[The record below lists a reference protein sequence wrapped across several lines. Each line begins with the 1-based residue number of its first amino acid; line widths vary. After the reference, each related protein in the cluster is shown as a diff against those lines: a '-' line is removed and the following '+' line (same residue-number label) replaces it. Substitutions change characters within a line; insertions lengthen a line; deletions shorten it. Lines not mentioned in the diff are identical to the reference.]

1 MNTSIKIFYN
11 AVLGLLILSHTV
23 AADDK
28 TTAENALKSKLNAA
42 IAVLQKED
50 VDLQVK
56 TKEIEE
62 IMAPMFDFSLMA
74 KLTLGRNYWPKLNNG
89 DRQRFIKLFTQVF
102 KTSYLQKLIRYTDEK
117 IIFEAPIQIKNKVQI
132 PTHLVSKDQKTSILY
147 KLYESQSN
155 WKIYDIEIQGVSII
169 RSYRSQ
175 FIPIL
180 QNGTI
185 EDLMQE
191 LEKSVNN

>member
-1 MNTSIKIFYN
+1 MKKFFS
-11 AVLGLLILSHTV
+11 AALGLLILSLTV

-62 IMAPMFDFSLMA
+62 IMAPIFDFSLMA
-74 KLTLGRNYWPKLNNG
+74 KLTLGRNYWHKLNNG

-102 KTSYLQKLIRYTDEK
+102 KMSYLQKLIRYTDEK
-117 IIFEAPIQIKNKVQI
+117 IIFEAPIQIKKKVQI

-147 KLYESQSN
+147 KLYESQNN

-191 LEKSVNN
+191 LDKSVNN

>member
-1 MNTSIKIFYN
+1 
-11 AVLGLLILSHTV
+11 
-23 AADDK
+23 
-28 TTAENALKSKLNAA
+28 
-42 IAVLQKED
+42 
-50 VDLQVK
+50 
-56 TKEIEE
+56 
-62 IMAPMFDFSLMA
+62 
-74 KLTLGRNYWPKLNNG
+74 
-89 DRQRFIKLFTQVF
+89 
-102 KTSYLQKLIRYTDEK
+102 LIRYTDEK

-147 KLYESQSN
+147 KLYESQNN

>member
-147 KLYESQSN
+147 KLYESQNN

>member
-1 MNTSIKIFYN
+1 MNSGMKKLFT
-11 AVLGLLILSHTV
+11 AVLALLILSLSV

-28 TTAENALKSKLNAA
+28 TAAENVLKSKLNAA

-50 VDLQVK
+50 VDPQVK
-56 TKEIEE
+56 SNKIEE

-74 KLTLGRNYWPKLNNG
+74 KLTLGRRYWPKLNNG
-89 DRQRFIKLFTQVF
+89 DQQRFTKLFTKLL
-102 KTSYLQKLIRYTDEK
+102 KTSYLQKLIGYTDEK
-117 IIFEAPIQIKNKVQI
+117 IMYESPVQIEQKVQI
-132 PTHLVSKDQKTSILY
+132 PTYLVSKDKKMSILY
-147 KLYESQSN
+147 KLYESQSG
-155 WKIYDIEIQGVSII
+155 WKIYDIEIQGVSIV

-180 QNGTI
+180 QSGTI
-185 EDLMQE
+185 EDLMQD

>member
-50 VDLQVK
+50 VDPQVK

-62 IMAPMFDFSLMA
+62 IMAPMFDFSLMT

-117 IIFEAPIQIKNKVQI
+117 IIFEAPIQIKEKVQI

-147 KLYESQSN
+147 KLYESQN
-155 WKIYDIEIQGVSII
+155 KWKIYDIEIQGVSII

>member
-11 AVLGLLILSHTV
+11 AVLGLFILSHTV

-28 TTAENALKSKLNAA
+28 TTAENALKSKLNTA

-62 IMAPMFDFSLMA
+62 IMAPMFDFSLMT

-117 IIFEAPIQIKNKVQI
+117 IIFEAPIQIKEKVQI

-147 KLYESQSN
+147 KLYESQN
-155 WKIYDIEIQGVSII
+155 KWKIYDIEIQGVSII

>member
-1 MNTSIKIFYN
+1 
-11 AVLGLLILSHTV
+11 LGLLILSHTV

-147 KLYESQSN
+147 KLYESQNN

>member
-1 MNTSIKIFYN
+1 MNTSIKIFYSV
-11 AVLGLLILSHTV
+11 VLGLLILSHTV

-117 IIFEAPIQIKNKVQI
+117 IIFESPIQIKKKVQI

-147 KLYESQSN
+147 KLYESQN
-155 WKIYDIEIQGVSII
+155 DWKIYDIEIQGVSII

-180 QNGTI
+180 QEGTI
-185 EDLMQE
+185 EDLMQA

>member
-1 MNTSIKIFYN
+1 MKKFFS
-11 AVLGLLILSHTV
+11 AALGLLILSLTV

-28 TTAENALKSKLNAA
+28 TTADAENALKSKLNAA

-50 VDLQVK
+50 VDLQEK
-56 TKEIEE
+56 TNEIEE

-74 KLTLGRNYWPKLNNG
+74 KLTMGRNYWPKLNNG
-89 DRQRFIKLFTQVF
+89 DRQRFIELFTKLL

-117 IIFEAPIQIKNKVQI
+117 IIYESPIQIKKKVQI
-132 PTHLVSKDQKTSILY
+132 PTYLVSKDQKTSILY
-147 KLYESQSN
+147 KLYESQN
-155 WKIYDIEIQGVSII
+155 DWKIYDIEIQGVSII

-180 QNGTI
+180 QKGTI
-185 EDLMQE
+185 ENLIQE

>member
-11 AVLGLLILSHTV
+11 AFLGLLILSHTV

-147 KLYESQSN
+147 KLYESQNN

>member
-28 TTAENALKSKLNAA
+28 TTAENALKSKLNTA

-117 IIFEAPIQIKNKVQI
+117 IIFEAPIQIKEKVQI

-147 KLYESQSN
+147 KLYESQNN

-191 LEKSVNN
+191 LEKLVNN

>member
-1 MNTSIKIFYN
+1 MNTSLKIFYS

-62 IMAPMFDFSLMA
+62 IMAPIFDFSLMA
-74 KLTLGRNYWPKLNNG
+74 KLTLGRNYWHKLNNG

-102 KTSYLQKLIRYTDEK
+102 KMSYLQKLIRYTDEK
-117 IIFEAPIQIKNKVQI
+117 IIFEAPIQIKKKVQI

-147 KLYESQSN
+147 KLYESQNN

>member
-56 TKEIEE
+56 TKEREE

-117 IIFEAPIQIKNKVQI
+117 IIYESPVQIKKKVQI
-132 PTHLVSKDQKTSILY
+132 PTYLVSKDQKTSILY
-147 KLYESQSN
+147 KLYESQN
-155 WKIYDIEIQGVSII
+155 DWKIYDIEIQGVSII